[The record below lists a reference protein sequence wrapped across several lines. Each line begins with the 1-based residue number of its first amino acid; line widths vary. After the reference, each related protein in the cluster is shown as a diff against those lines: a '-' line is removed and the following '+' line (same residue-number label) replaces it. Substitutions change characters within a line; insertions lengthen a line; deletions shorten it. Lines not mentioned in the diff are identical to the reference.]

1 MNDLNMNRLPVP
13 TWNQCGV
20 NSAPKA
26 AALPEIPG
34 DDWGEANIAFTLPA
48 GVGEAEK
55 DFTAFSE
62 SGMGEAVDTY
72 LLENATVRHALTRP
86 KRDRSFT
93 STQRMRPPSLRSRWT
108 LPTPTP

>member
-62 SGMGEAVDTY
+62 SGMA
-72 LLENATVRHALTRP
+72 RP
-86 KRDRSFT
+86 SIPTCWK
-93 STQRMRPPSLRSRWT
+93 MPPSAMR
-108 LPTPTP
+108 

>member
-34 DDWGEANIAFTLPA
+34 DDWGEANIA
-48 GVGEAEK
+48 
-55 DFTAFSE
+55 
-62 SGMGEAVDTY
+62 
-72 LLENATVRHALTRP
+72 
-86 KRDRSFT
+86 
-93 STQRMRPPSLRSRWT
+93 MR
-108 LPTPTP
+108 